1 MFSPFKR
8 RDEGNILEIGKSE
21 QYHTVDELIR
31 RSHPNSVYYTFLVVS
46 SVIITAG
53 LLIDNTAIVIGGM
66 LVTPVLT
73 PILLF
78 SLGLS
83 ILEFGAVRKAGF
95 LMVVSFLI
103 IIAISWVL
111 ATFLG
116 SDKSISFLQEDP
128 GKLFNIY
135 FVVALASGVA
145 ATFAWARKE
154 MTDVLPGVAM
164 AVTLVP
170 PAALI
175 GISLNSA
182 ETYLAQY
189 YLYIFLFNLMGL
201 VVGSFLVYTLLKFYK
216 TRREVEKEIE
226 E

>member
-1 MFSPFKR
+1 MFPFKK

-21 QYHTVDELIR
+21 QYHTVDELVK
-31 RSHPNSVYYTFLVVS
+31 RSHPNSVYYTFLILS
-46 SVIITAG
+46 SVIIVAG

-95 LMVVSFLI
+95 LMVVSFLL
-103 IIAISWVL
+103 IIAIAWLL
-111 ATFLG
+111 ANFLG
-116 SDKSISFLQEDP
+116 SDKSVSFLREDP
-128 GKLFNIY
+128 GKVFNIY
-135 FVVALASGVA
+135 FVVALTSGIA

-154 MTDVLPGVAM
+154 MADVLPGVAM
-164 AVTLVP
+164 AVPLVP

-175 GISLNSA
+175 GINLNSA
-182 ETYLAQY
+182 QMYLAEY
-189 YLYIFLFNLMGL
+189 YLYIFLSNLMGL
-201 VVGSFLVYTLLKFYK
+201 VIGSFLVYTLLKFYK
-216 TRREVEKEIE
+216 TRKEVEKEIE